1 MAADPVAASNIV
13 NAEHLGKA
21 YGTRIVLD
29 DLSLGLAQ
37 GDVIGVVGRN
47 GDGKSTLLGLLT
59 GSILPDEGKVTQT
72 RSTSIGVLAQAER
85 IVPGQSVRD
94 LVLDGEPDHVWAS
107 DPLARPI
114 VEQMLADI
122 DLDAQTANLSGG
134 ERRRA
139 ALVALMLGNH
149 DLLVL
154 DEPTNHLD
162 VEAVSWLAQHLRTL
176 QQRGTAMLVVSHD
189 RWFLDEVCT
198 HIWEVH
204 DATVDAYD
212 GGYSAYTLARVERE
226 RQAAANEARR
236 QNLARKELAWLRR
249 GAPARTSKPKFRIE
263 AANALIA
270 DVPEPRDKLSLARFS
285 ASRLGKDVLD
295 LKDVTLT
302 LPDGR
307 TLLDHLT
314 WSIGPGE
321 RIGLIGVNGAGKST
335 LLNLLDRRIEPT
347 SGRVKHGKTLRMAH
361 LTQEVH
367 ELDGDE
373 RVLDSVKR
381 LKEETRLETGRE
393 ATAANLLEEF
403 GFSGQ
408 RLVTRV
414 GELSSRSPM
423 CCSWTS
429 RPMIWTSTPC
439 AWSRTTLTSGQAR
452 CSSSPTTG
460 TSWNGCVTSPM
471 RSWATVRAS
480 CCPAG
485 STSTSSIGVV
495 VMPDRPSR
503 NEPVLPSTAR
513 GNPDQTIPAGMGL
526 RTTHRRS
533 VRRSCVRSR
542 RTWHATRA
550 RWTRR
555 RQPWTTCTSRWP
567 RQPRTTRNSPSCRG
581 RPMRCRKDS
590 TSWRLHGSRLPN
602 RSSESSHLQKRV
614 ARVHHAPGSNRR
626 GATFG

>member
-1 MAADPVAASNIV
+1 MAASNIV
-13 NAEHLGKA
+13 NAEHLSKA

-72 RSTSIGVLAQAER
+72 RSTSIGVLAQAEQ

-307 TLLDHLT
+307 TPVSYTHLT
-314 WSIGPGE
+314 
-321 RIGLIGVNGAGKST
+321 L
-335 LLNLLDRRIEPT
+335 PT
-347 SGRVKHGKTLRMAH
+347 KA
-361 LTQEVH
+361 
-367 ELDGDE
+367 
-373 RVLDSVKR
+373 
-381 LKEETRLETGRE
+381 
-393 ATAANLLEEF
+393 
-403 GFSGQ
+403 
-408 RLVTRV
+408 
-414 GELSSRSPM
+414 
-423 CCSWTS
+423 
-429 RPMIWTSTPC
+429 
-439 AWSRTTLTSGQAR
+439 
-452 CSSSPTTG
+452 
-460 TSWNGCVTSPM
+460 
-471 RSWATVRAS
+471 
-480 CCPAG
+480 
-485 STSTSSIGVV
+485 
-495 VMPDRPSR
+495 
-503 NEPVLPSTAR
+503 
-513 GNPDQTIPAGMGL
+513 
-526 RTTHRRS
+526 
-533 VRRSCVRSR
+533 
-542 RTWHATRA
+542 
-550 RWTRR
+550 
-555 RQPWTTCTSRWP
+555 
-567 RQPRTTRNSPSCRG
+567 
-581 RPMRCRKDS
+581 
-590 TSWRLHGSRLPN
+590 
-602 RSSESSHLQKRV
+602 
-614 ARVHHAPGSNRR
+614 
-626 GATFG
+626 

>member
-13 NAEHLGKA
+13 NAEHLSKA

-72 RSTSIGVLAQAER
+72 RSTSIGVLAQAEQ

-414 GELSSRSPM
+414 GELSGGERRRLQLLRLLIEEPNVLLLDEPTNDLDIDTLRVVEDYLDQWPGTLLVVSHDRYFLERVCDVTYALMGDGSCVLLPGGIDQYLEHRRRRDAGP
-423 CCSWTS
+423 SKSERAGAADPGRNGTADD
-429 RPMIWTSTPC
+429 TPQVS
-439 AWSRTTLTSGQAR
+439 AAQLRQIQKDMARYEGKMDKAKAALDDLYQQMAEAATDYEKLTELQGQADEVQER
-452 CSSSPTTG
+452 L
-460 TSWNGCVTSPM
+460 
-471 RSWATVRAS
+471 
-480 CCPAG
+480 
-485 STSTSSIGVV
+485 
-495 VMPDRPSR
+495 D
-503 NEPVLPSTAR
+503 ELETAWLEAA
-513 GNPDQTIPAGMGL
+513 QQI
-526 RTTHRRS
+526 
-533 VRRSCVRSR
+533 
-542 RTWHATRA
+542 
-550 RWTRR
+550 
-555 RQPWTTCTSRWP
+555 
-567 RQPRTTRNSPSCRG
+567 
-581 RPMRCRKDS
+581 
-590 TSWRLHGSRLPN
+590 
-602 RSSESSHLQKRV
+602 E
-614 ARVHHAPGSNRR
+614 
-626 GATFG
+626 

>member
-72 RSTSIGVLAQAER
+72 RSTSIGVLAQAEQ

-314 WSIGPGE
+314 WSIGPGD

-335 LLNLLDRRIEPT
+335 LLNLLGRRIEPT

-408 RLVTRV
+408 RLITRV
-414 GELSSRSPM
+414 GELSGGERRRLQLLRLLIEEPNVLLLDEP
-423 CCSWTS
+423 TNDLD
-429 RPMIWTSTPC
+429 ID
-439 AWSRTTLTSGQAR
+439 TLRVVEDYLDQWPGTLLVVSHDRYFLERVCDVTYALMGDGSCVLLPGGIGQYLEHRRRRDAGPSKSERAGAAEHGPRESGPDDSGRNGTADDRLRVSAAQLRQIQKDMARYEGKMDKAKAALDDLYQQMAEAATDYEKLTDLQGQADE
-452 CSSSPTTG
+452 
-460 TSWNGCVTSPM
+460 VQ
-471 RSWATVRAS
+471 
-480 CCPAG
+480 AG
-485 STSTSSIGVV
+485 L
-495 VMPDRPSR
+495 D
-503 NEPVLPSTAR
+503 ELETAWLEAA
-513 GNPDQTIPAGMGL
+513 QQI
-526 RTTHRRS
+526 
-533 VRRSCVRSR
+533 
-542 RTWHATRA
+542 
-550 RWTRR
+550 
-555 RQPWTTCTSRWP
+555 
-567 RQPRTTRNSPSCRG
+567 
-581 RPMRCRKDS
+581 
-590 TSWRLHGSRLPN
+590 
-602 RSSESSHLQKRV
+602 E
-614 ARVHHAPGSNRR
+614 
-626 GATFG
+626 

>member
-1 MAADPVAASNIV
+1 MAATNIV

-270 DVPEPRDKLSLARFS
+270 DVPEPRDKLSLALS
-285 ASRLGKDVLD
+285 
-295 LKDVTLT
+295 
-302 LPDGR
+302 
-307 TLLDHLT
+307 
-314 WSIGPGE
+314 
-321 RIGLIGVNGAGKST
+321 LIH
-335 LLNLLDRRIEPT
+335 I
-347 SGRVKHGKTLRMAH
+347 
-361 LTQEVH
+361 
-367 ELDGDE
+367 
-373 RVLDSVKR
+373 
-381 LKEETRLETGRE
+381 
-393 ATAANLLEEF
+393 
-403 GFSGQ
+403 
-408 RLVTRV
+408 
-414 GELSSRSPM
+414 
-423 CCSWTS
+423 
-429 RPMIWTSTPC
+429 
-439 AWSRTTLTSGQAR
+439 
-452 CSSSPTTG
+452 
-460 TSWNGCVTSPM
+460 
-471 RSWATVRAS
+471 
-480 CCPAG
+480 
-485 STSTSSIGVV
+485 
-495 VMPDRPSR
+495 
-503 NEPVLPSTAR
+503 
-513 GNPDQTIPAGMGL
+513 
-526 RTTHRRS
+526 
-533 VRRSCVRSR
+533 
-542 RTWHATRA
+542 
-550 RWTRR
+550 
-555 RQPWTTCTSRWP
+555 
-567 RQPRTTRNSPSCRG
+567 
-581 RPMRCRKDS
+581 
-590 TSWRLHGSRLPN
+590 
-602 RSSESSHLQKRV
+602 
-614 ARVHHAPGSNRR
+614 
-626 GATFG
+626 

>member
-72 RSTSIGVLAQAER
+72 RSTSIGVLAQAEQ

-414 GELSSRSPM
+414 GELS
-423 CCSWTS
+423 
-429 RPMIWTSTPC
+429 
-439 AWSRTTLTSGQAR
+439 G
-452 CSSSPTTG
+452 G
-460 TSWNGCVTSPM
+460 
-471 RSWATVRAS
+471 
-480 CCPAG
+480 
-485 STSTSSIGVV
+485 
-495 VMPDRPSR
+495 
-503 NEPVLPSTAR
+503 E
-513 GNPDQTIPAGMGL
+513 
-526 RTTHRRS
+526 
-533 VRRSCVRSR
+533 
-542 RTWHATRA
+542 
-550 RWTRR
+550 RR
-555 RQPWTTCTSRWP
+555 RLQLLRLLIEEPNVLLLDEPTNDLDIDTLRVVEDYLDQWP
-567 RQPRTTRNSPSCRG
+567 GT
-581 RPMRCRKDS
+581 
-590 TSWRLHGSRLPN
+590 LLVEVGS
-602 RSSESSHLQKRV
+602 
-614 ARVHHAPGSNRR
+614 
-626 GATFG
+626 